1 MRGEIMYDFDLSGLS
16 NEELEKQL
24 YSEVLYYSEDLSSLC
39 RIIRKNIPRKMMYRL
54 ISKLYRLR
62 KQS

>member
-1 MRGEIMYDFDLSGLS
+1 MMDGFDLSMMS

-24 YSEVLYYSEDLSSLC
+24 YSEVLYYSEDLMKLC
-39 RIIRKNIPRKMMYRL
+39 RIIRKNISRKMMYRL

-62 KQS
+62 KMK

>member
-1 MRGEIMYDFDLSGLS
+1 MYDFNLSLMS

-24 YSEVLYYSEDLSSLC
+24 YREVLYYSDDLMKLC
-39 RIIRKNIPRKMMYRL
+39 RIIRKNISRKMMYRL

-62 KQS
+62 KMR

>member
-1 MRGEIMYDFDLSGLS
+1 MSDFDLSLMS

-24 YSEVLYYSEDLSSLC
+24 YSEVLYYADDLMKLC
-39 RIIRKNIPRKMMYRL
+39 RIIRKNISRKMMYRL

-62 KQS
+62 KRR

>member
-1 MRGEIMYDFDLSGLS
+1 MYEFDLSELT

-62 KQS
+62 KQQS

>member
-1 MRGEIMYDFDLSGLS
+1 MMSDFDLSLMS

-24 YSEVLYYSEDLSSLC
+24 YSEVLYYADDLMKLC
-39 RIIRKNIPRKMMYRL
+39 RIIRKNISRKMMYRL

-62 KQS
+62 KRR